1 MDTVSKVY
9 SAELDGVAARLVEV
23 EVDINVGLHAFNIV
37 GLADKAL
44 SEARERVN
52 SALKNSGLKPPNQ
65 ENRKITVNLAP
76 ADVKKTGSQYDLAI
90 AVGYLLAGG
99 QLRPAGD
106 SRDLFIGEL
115 ALSGAL
121 RPVFGA
127 LSIVEHARARGFSR
141 LFLPAGNA
149 SEAALVSGVTLVP
162 VTDITQ
168 VIKILEGRLP
178 LPSPPLPPA
187 ATSSLSAVNLS
198 DVRGHAHAKR
208 ALSIAAAGGHNLLM
222 VGPPGSGKSLLAQAL
237 ISILPPLSSAETV
250 EVTKIYGVVGLNR
263 GQIIPSRPFRSP
275 HHSASAVSIIG
286 GGASPRPGE
295 ISLAHRGV
303 LFLDELPEFHRDVL
317 ESLRQPLE
325 NGAVTVSRARGVLEF
340 PARFTLVAAMNPCPC
355 GFWGDP
361 ERACRCGAYD
371 IIRYQKKLSG
381 PLLDRI
387 DLNITVPRLSAD
399 ELLSPPS
406 SASAEETS
414 RLLRQVLAA
423 RVRQQER
430 FSSFTRP
437 IFTNSE
443 LTSRECD
450 ELIKLDEPG
459 ESFVKKAL
467 SRSLLSP
474 RGYYRL
480 LKVARTIADLENS
493 PSVAAPHLQEAF
505 SYRLKDNE

>member
-1 MDTVSKVY
+1 
-9 SAELDGVAARLVEV
+9 
-23 EVDINVGLHAFNIV
+23 
-37 GLADKAL
+37 
-44 SEARERVN
+44 
-52 SALKNSGLKPPNQ
+52 
-65 ENRKITVNLAP
+65 
-76 ADVKKTGSQYDLAI
+76 
-90 AVGYLLAGG
+90 
-99 QLRPAGD
+99 
-106 SRDLFIGEL
+106 
-115 ALSGAL
+115 
-121 RPVFGA
+121 
-127 LSIVEHARARGFSR
+127 
-141 LFLPAGNA
+141 
-149 SEAALVSGVTLVP
+149 
-162 VTDITQ
+162 
-168 VIKILEGRLP
+168 
-178 LPSPPLPPA
+178 
-187 ATSSLSAVNLS
+187 
-198 DVRGHAHAKR
+198 
-208 ALSIAAAGGHNLLM
+208 
-222 VGPPGSGKSLLAQAL
+222 
-237 ISILPPLSSAETV
+237 
-250 EVTKIYGVVGLNR
+250 
-263 GQIIPSRPFRSP
+263 
-275 HHSASAVSIIG
+275 
-286 GGASPRPGE
+286 
-295 ISLAHRGV
+295 
-303 LFLDELPEFHRDVL
+303 
-317 ESLRQPLE
+317 
-325 NGAVTVSRARGVLEF
+325 
-340 PARFTLVAAMNPCPC
+340 MNPCPC

>member
-1 MDTVSKVY
+1 MADVAKVY

-52 SALKNSGLKPPNQ
+52 SALKNSRVKPPNQ

-76 ADVKKTGSQYDLAI
+76 ADIKKTGSQYDLAI
-90 AVGYLLAGG
+90 AVGYLLASG
-99 QLRPAGD
+99 QLRPVGE

-127 LSIVEHARARGFSR
+127 LSIVEHARAHGFNR
-141 LFLPAGNA
+141 FFLPAANA
-149 SEAALVSGVTLVP
+149 AEAALVSGLTLVP
-162 VTDITQ
+162 VSDLSQ
-168 VIKILEGRLP
+168 VINILEGRLP
-178 LPSPPLPPA
+178 APPSPPPPA
-187 ATSSLSAVNLS
+187 LTAAPSAINLS

-208 ALSIAAAGGHNLLM
+208 ALAIAAAGGHNLLM

-237 ISILPPLSSAETV
+237 ISILPPLTAAEAV

-263 GQIIPSRPFRSP
+263 GQVISSRPFRSP

-325 NGAVTVSRARGVLEF
+325 NGAVTVSRARGTLEF
-340 PARFTLVAAMNPCPC
+340 PARFTLIAAMNPCPC

-387 DLNITVPRLSAD
+387 DLGLTVPRLSVS
-399 ELLSPPS
+399 ELLDPPS
-406 SASAEETS
+406 LSSTTETS
-414 RLLRQVLAA
+414 RLLNQVLAA
-423 RVRQQER
+423 RARQHER
-430 FSSFTRP
+430 FSSFSRP
-437 IFTNSE
+437 LFTNAE

-450 ELIKLDEPG
+450 ELIKLNALSED
-459 ESFVKKAL
+459 FVKKAI

-480 LKVARTIADLENS
+480 LKVSRTIADLENS
-493 PSVAAPHLQEAF
+493 ASVTAAHLKEAF
-505 SYRLKDNE
+505 SYRLKDPE